1 MAKFNYVWN
10 YLSSTLANFKQ
21 AVLGYRTYRALLVQI
36 DENPPVATVV
46 ENTLGIT
53 IEYTYTSDGL
63 YVGTLNRNLFS
74 DLTTTITG
82 EKVEVFITP
91 SSSALND
98 TVALLNAYTNSPNT
112 IEIITRQNGDN
123 PVNNQMGI
131 ALTTSL
137 EIRVYNK

>member
-1 MAKFNYVWN
+1 MAKLNYVWN
-10 YLSSTLANFKQ
+10 YLSSTLANFKP

-46 ENTLGIT
+46 ENTLGVT
-53 IEYTYTSDGL
+53 IEYSYSSDGS

-91 SSSALND
+91 SGSALND
-98 TVALLNAYTNSPNT
+98 TVVLLNAYVDSPNT
-112 IEIITRQNGDN
+112 IEIITRQDGDV

-131 ALTTSL
+131 VLTTSL

>member
-1 MAKFNYVWN
+1 MAKLNYVWN
-10 YLSSTLANFKQ
+10 YLSSTLANFKPV
-21 AVLGYRTYRALLVQI
+21 VLGYRTYRALLVQI

-46 ENTLGIT
+46 ENTLGVT

-74 DLTTTITG
+74 DLNTTITG

-98 TVALLNAYTNSPNT
+98 TVALLNAYVNSPNT
-112 IEIITRQNGDN
+112 IEIITRQDGDN

-131 ALTTSL
+131 VLTTSL